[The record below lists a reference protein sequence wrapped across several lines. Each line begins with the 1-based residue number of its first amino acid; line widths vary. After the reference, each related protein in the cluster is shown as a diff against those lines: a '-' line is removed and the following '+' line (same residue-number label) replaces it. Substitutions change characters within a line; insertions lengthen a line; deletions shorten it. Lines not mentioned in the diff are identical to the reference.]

1 MIVGSVQDARQGL
14 ALAVQYPGVLW
25 PLPWLPPSP
34 PRESKRMRRMIT
46 IEMPA
51 MTPVSGAPI
60 IIH

>member
-1 MIVGSVQDARQGL
+1 MIVGSVHEAMQGV
-14 ALAVQYPGVLW
+14 ALSLQYPGVLW

-34 PRESKRMRRMIT
+34 PRVSKRMRRMMIT
-46 IEMPA
+46 AMPA